1 MKPKFSLRDWQQ
13 SDAKS
18 LAENANNINVWNS
31 LNDYFPHPYS
41 EKDGEEFITKVLNNE
56 FGVQKAIVVDEQAVG
71 GVTVFLKTENFR
83 HTAELGYWLGEKYWK
98 RGIMTDAVKEFV
110 TYVFTEFPHLQKIYA
125 TVFDFNIA
133 SQKVLEKAG
142 FEREAVLKKGAIK
155 NEKVVDLHYFS
166 RIREEEMA

>member
-1 MKPKFSLRDWQQ
+1 MKSKFSLRDWQL

-56 FGVQKAIVVDEQAVG
+56 FGAQKAIIVDEQAVG
-71 GVTVFLKTENFR
+71 GVGIFPKTDNFR

-98 RGIMTDAVKEFV
+98 RGIMTDAVKEF
-110 TYVFTEFPHLQKIYA
+110 TDYLFAHFPHLQKIYA
-125 TVFDFNIA
+125 QIFDFNTA
-133 SQKVLEKAG
+133 SQKVLQKAG
-142 FEREAVLKKGAIK
+142 FEREAILKKGAIK
-155 NEKVVDLHYFS
+155 NGEVIDLHYYS
-166 RIREEEMA
+166 IIKNKNTQ